1 MRKQIRKY
9 RSEVVRGCN
18 FKSNLGTR
26 VNGFGDGVIMDSVSS
41 SGHESGNGRL
51 NWKRSETYKDARV
64 RG

>member
-1 MRKQIRKY
+1 M
-9 RSEVVRGCN
+9 VRGCN

-26 VNGFGDGVIMDSVSS
+26 VSGFGDGVIMDSVSS